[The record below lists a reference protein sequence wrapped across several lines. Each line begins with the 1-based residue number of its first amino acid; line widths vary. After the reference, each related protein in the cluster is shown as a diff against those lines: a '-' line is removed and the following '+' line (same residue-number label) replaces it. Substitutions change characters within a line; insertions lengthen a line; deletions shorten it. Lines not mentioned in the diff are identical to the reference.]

1 MLSMERREF
10 DGPALATP
18 CHLGE
23 GGTVKPTPVS
33 VAEAKESLD
42 RGDRVQFVDA
52 RNPTAWSESQV
63 KLPGAIR
70 IPVDGAEEHLDVVPP
85 DSTAIAYCT

>member
-1 MLSMERREF
+1 
-10 DGPALATP
+10 
-18 CHLGE
+18 
-23 GGTVKPTPVS
+23 
-33 VAEAKESLD
+33 
-42 RGDRVQFVDA
+42 VQFVDA

-70 IPVDGAEEHLDVVPP
+70 IPVDGAEAHPDAVPR

>member
-1 MLSMERREF
+1 M
-10 DGPALATP
+10 
-18 CHLGE
+18 
-23 GGTVKPTPVS
+23 KPTPIS
-33 VAEAKESLD
+33 AADAKERVD
-42 RGDRVQFVDA
+42 RGDGVQFVDA

-70 IPVDGAEEHLDVVPP
+70 IPVDGAEAHLDKVPR

>member
-1 MLSMERREF
+1 M
-10 DGPALATP
+10 
-18 CHLGE
+18 
-23 GGTVKPTPVS
+23 KPTPVS

>member
-1 MLSMERREF
+1 M
-10 DGPALATP
+10 
-18 CHLGE
+18 
-23 GGTVKPTPVS
+23 KPTPIRA
-33 VAEAKESLD
+33 AEAKEKLD

-70 IPVDGAEEHLDVVPP
+70 IPVDGAETHVDEVPS

>member
-1 MLSMERREF
+1 MAQ
-10 DGPALATP
+10 DAIDALP
-18 CHLGE
+18 SRE

-33 VAEAKESLD
+33 VAEAKGRLD

-70 IPVDGAEEHLDVVPP
+70 IPVDGAEAHLDAVPR